1 MTPRYISSQ
10 KRKPV
15 FVPPTTNM
23 SQSQS
28 LESSIVEDCLSEI
41 ARKHPTIRFVK
52 LHHAIA
58 EMDVIAAP
66 AILAYRNGDVFAT
79 IVEIFAQI
87 PSGHD
92 CDSATLEGVLAQ
104 YVFSWLFSLRLYP

>member
-1 MTPRYISSQ
+1 MLSSQ
-10 KRKPV
+10 QSKSV
-15 FVPPTTNM
+15 VVPPTANT

-58 EMDVIAAP
+58 EMDVISPP

-87 PSGHD
+87 PSGLD

-104 YVFSWLFSLRLYP
+104 YVFSWLF

>member
-1 MTPRYISSQ
+1 MP
-10 KRKPV
+10 
-15 FVPPTTNM
+15 
-23 SQSQS
+23 QSQS
-28 LESSIVEDCLSEI
+28 VESSVVEDCLSEI

-79 IVEIFAQI
+79 IVEIFDQI
-87 PSGHD
+87 PSGCE
-92 CDSATLEGVLAQ
+92 CDSASLENVLIQ
-104 YVFSWLFSLRLYP
+104 CVFS